1 MDSLKVT
8 AVKKNQS
15 NDRTEMTVAGNELRV
30 KRRDGSR
37 GRQLRPSSSPEVISL
52 GACPKMALDT
62 SPCVLVWWMAAEVF
76 VQT

>member
-8 AVKKNQS
+8 AVKKDQS
-15 NDRTEMTVAGNELRV
+15 NDITEMTVPGKELRV

-37 GRQLRPSSSPEVISL
+37 GRQLRSSSSPEVISL
-52 GACPKMALDT
+52 GACAKMALGT
-62 SPCVLVWWMAAEVF
+62 SPCVLVWWMAAVAF